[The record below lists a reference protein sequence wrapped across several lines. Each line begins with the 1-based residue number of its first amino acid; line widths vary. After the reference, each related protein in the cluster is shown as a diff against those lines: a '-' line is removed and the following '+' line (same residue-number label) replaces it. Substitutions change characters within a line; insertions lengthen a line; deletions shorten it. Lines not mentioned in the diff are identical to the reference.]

1 MRTGSGRMEL
11 PKKPRGPLGAG
22 HCLHLEKGEDKAVD
36 YEVLP
41 DFLECL

>member
-1 MRTGSGRMEL
+1 MRSRGSRLEL

-22 HCLHLEKGEDKAVD
+22 HCLHLVKGEDRAAD
-36 YEVLP
+36 YEVVP